1 MLTTLKLVEKLD
13 IMAILWLEDT
23 RGLESNPMREKTIGT
38 LVLLSAS
45 EAILLGR
52 VLSGTISVLISLAGA
67 WIVSLMFLYTIC
79 NVRVVL
85 TRRLL
90 NCLDQ

>member
-52 VLSGTISVLISLAGA
+52 VLSGTISVLISLGGV

-79 NVRVVL
+79 KVRVVL

>member
-79 NVRVVL
+79 KVRVVL